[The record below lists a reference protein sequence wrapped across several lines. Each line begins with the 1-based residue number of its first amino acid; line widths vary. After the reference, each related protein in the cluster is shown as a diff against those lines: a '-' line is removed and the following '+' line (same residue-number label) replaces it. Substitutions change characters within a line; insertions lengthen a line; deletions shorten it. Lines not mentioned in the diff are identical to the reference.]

1 MMSWRHALGA
11 AGLLAAGAAVTAGHP
26 ALVWVAIGLLVLSMG
41 LRLFVAI
48 CKRLVPPRKDGM
60 SAGEDG

>member
-26 ALVWVAIGLLVLSMG
+26 ALVWVAIGLLVLSLG

-48 CKRLVPPRKDGM
+48 CKRLMPSRKDGM